1 MEYCN
6 GDASTPYGK
15 LRANRGH
22 QEPYNVQ
29 FWSLGNEFGYGHMEG
44 DNTPAG
50 YCQIA
55 LENGKKMLEAS
66 PGLSLCS
73 SGPYPNKEWAEF
85 SAKPLAGISQMIS
98 QHYYGYD
105 PHYTDLSTVEE
116 EYNRC
121 MASVSRMRELIHQ
134 SRQWLEPSIRIS
146 MDEWNVW
153 YAWYRPSSVTDG
165 IYAALVLHMLME
177 EAEKSGIALACHFQ
191 AINEGMLCVKPDHVS
206 LTAQGQVFS
215 WMNRWHMGNRLCSA
229 SQEAVI
235 TVDREGRVSATVVN
249 AAFHRKKPVDF
260 SSFGPCSEAM
270 LFSSDTVLPP
280 SSFTPSNVLDQA
292 AGGTLQM
299 PPHSVLFLRF

>member
-1 MEYCN
+1 
-6 GDASTPYGK
+6 
-15 LRANRGH
+15 
-22 QEPYNVQ
+22 
-29 FWSLGNEFGYGHMEG
+29 
-44 DNTPAG
+44 
-50 YCQIA
+50 
-55 LENGKKMLEAS
+55 MLEAS

-177 EAEKSGIALACHFQ
+177 EAEKKRDSPC
-191 AINEGMLCVKPDHVS
+191 VS
-206 LTAQGQVFS
+206 LS
-215 WMNRWHMGNRLCSA
+215 GNQRGNAVCETESRELDSA
-229 SQEAVI
+229 R
-235 TVDREGRVSATVVN
+235 T
-249 AAFHRKKPVDF
+249 
-260 SSFGPCSEAM
+260 
-270 LFSSDTVLPP
+270 
-280 SSFTPSNVLDQA
+280 
-292 AGGTLQM
+292 
-299 PPHSVLFLRF
+299 SVLLDESLAHG

>member
-1 MEYCN
+1 MR
-6 GDASTPYGK
+6 TPLGWNT
-15 LRANRGH
+15 ATAMSQPPTENSEPIGGH

-134 SRQWLEPSIRIS
+134 SRQWLEPSIRFP
-146 MDEWNVW
+146 W
-153 YAWYRPSSVTDG
+153 T
-165 IYAALVLHMLME
+165 
-177 EAEKSGIALACHFQ
+177 SGMC
-191 AINEGMLCVKPDHVS
+191 GMP
-206 LTAQGQVFS
+206 G
-215 WMNRWHMGNRLCSA
+215 
-229 SQEAVI
+229 
-235 TVDREGRVSATVVN
+235 
-249 AAFHRKKPVDF
+249 
-260 SSFGPCSEAM
+260 
-270 LFSSDTVLPP
+270 TVLP
-280 SSFTPSNVLDQA
+280 VLP
-292 AGGTLQM
+292 TVFM
-299 PPHSVLFLRF
+299 RRWFCTC

>member
-1 MEYCN
+1 
-6 GDASTPYGK
+6 
-15 LRANRGH
+15 
-22 QEPYNVQ
+22 
-29 FWSLGNEFGYGHMEG
+29 
-44 DNTPAG
+44 
-50 YCQIA
+50 
-55 LENGKKMLEAS
+55 
-66 PGLSLCS
+66 
-73 SGPYPNKEWAEF
+73 
-85 SAKPLAGISQMIS
+85 MIS

-191 AINEGMLCVKPDHVS
+191 AINEGMLCVKPNHVS

-260 SSFGPCSEAM
+260 F
-270 LFSSDTVLPP
+270 LW
-280 SSFTPSNVLDQA
+280 
-292 AGGTLQM
+292 TLQRGGA
-299 PPHSVLFLRF
+299 LLQ